1 MKALKDRILRD
12 GKHLGNGILKVDGFM
27 NHQIDPVLMKE
38 VGEEFATR
46 FAKTGATRILTAET
60 SGIAPALSAGMAMSI
75 PVVFARKHKPKTM
88 GGEPLRQ
95 TAPSHT
101 HGGEVELLVS
111 NEYLK
116 ASDKVL
122 IIDDF
127 LSTARTIN
135 ALVKMVADSGAEL
148 VGIGAVIEKSFQG
161 GRDAIGKIDVPVV
174 SLAVIDNF
182 DGETIVLREDKVAN

>member
-1 MKALKDRILRD
+1 MKALKDRILKD

-38 VGEEFATR
+38 VGEEFAAR

-60 SGIAPALSAGMAMSI
+60 SGIAPALSAGMAMRI

-111 NEYLK
+111 NEYLE

-161 GRDAIGKIDVPVV
+161 GREAIGKIDVPVE
-174 SLAVIDNF
+174 SLAVIDSF

>member
-1 MKALKDRILRD
+1 MKALRDRIAKD

-38 VGEEFATR
+38 VGEEFAKR
-46 FAKTGATRILTAET
+46 FEKTGATRILTAET
-60 SGIAPALSAGMAMSI
+60 SGIAPALLAGMAMKI

-116 ASDKVL
+116 PSDKIL

-135 ALVKMVADSGAEL
+135 ALVKMVADSGAQL

-161 GRDAIGKIDVPVV
+161 GREAIGKVDVPVE
-174 SLAVIDNF
+174 SLAVIDSF
-182 DGETIVLREDKVAN
+182 DGETIIFREDKVTS

>member
-1 MKALKDRILRD
+1 MKALKDRISQD

-38 VGEEFATR
+38 VGEEFAKR

-60 SGIAPALSAGMAMSI
+60 SGIAPALSAGMAMKI

-111 NEYLK
+111 NEYLE

-135 ALVKMVADSGAEL
+135 ALVKMVADSGAQL

-161 GRDAIGKIDVPVV
+161 GRDAIGKVDVPIE
-174 SLAVIDNF
+174 SLAVIDSF
-182 DGETIVLREDKVAN
+182 DGETIIFREDKVSS

>member
-1 MKALKDRILRD
+1 MKALKDRISQD

-38 VGEEFATR
+38 VGEEFAKR

-60 SGIAPALSAGMAMSI
+60 SGIAPALSAGMAMKI

-111 NEYLK
+111 NEYLE

-135 ALVKMVADSGAEL
+135 ALVKMVADSGAQL

-161 GRDAIGKIDVPVV
+161 GRDAIGKVDVPLE
-174 SLAVIDNF
+174 SLAVIDSF
-182 DGETIVLREDKVAN
+182 DGETIIFREDKVSS